1 MLRSLL
7 LIAILGLTAAFLKPA
22 VPVQAVQ
29 EAKKTSAVVSSFD
42 EGLDNDEIVNDSNI
56 HPARKCGFCMG

>member
-42 EGLDNDEIVNDSNI
+42 EGLDNDESE
-56 HPARKCGFCMG
+56 